1 VAEAEKDARLQ
12 ALQALLRD
20 QQDAFNRSRV
30 GMTFPVLFTG
40 PGRHAGQVAGRTP
53 WLQPLHL
60 SGPLALV
67 GTEASVTVLAA
78 HPNSLSGLLAAGGGA
93 DNVQPAEEPAPA

>member
-1 VAEAEKDARLQ
+1 MQ

-40 PGRHAGQVAGRTP
+40 PGRHPGQVAGRTP

-60 SGPLALV
+60 PGPLSLV
-67 GTEASVTVLAA
+67 GREAAVTVQAA
-78 HPNSLSGLLAAGGGA
+78 HPNSLSGLLAAGSCRIA
-93 DNVQPAEEPAPA
+93 QPAEEPAPA